1 VAYEL
6 ADVVGVPISEAA
18 ALAWAELSPPGSDLT
33 MLRRIDVKRREA
45 LVTLGIMAT
54 AAWGCTQWS
63 SDRARGEDMDAANA
77 FAEIV
82 AALTAAWNR
91 HDMEAFAAL
100 FHEDATF
107 VNIRGTLWKGRDA
120 IRDVHKQ
127 IHSTFYRASQVAQE
141 VEDVRVLA
149 PTVALGHIRSDLSGD
164 ERFPDTVKHTQMTL
178 VILEMNGRWLI
189 AEGHNTEIAPLPSSP
204 QPR

>member
-1 VAYEL
+1 MV
-6 ADVVGVPISEAA
+6 
-18 ALAWAELSPPGSDLT
+18 DLT
-33 MLRRIDVKRREA
+33 RREA
-45 LVTLGIMAT
+45 LVTLGTMAV
-54 AAWGCTQWS
+54 AACGRPWWR
-63 SDRARGEDMDAANA
+63 SDRARGDDMDAAAA

-82 AALTAAWNR
+82 IALTAAWNR

-127 IHSTFYRASQVAQE
+127 IHSTFYRTSQVVQE
-141 VEDVRVLA
+141 IEDVRVLA
-149 PTVALGHIRSDLSGD
+149 PTVALGHVHGELRGD
-164 ERFPDTVKHTQMTL
+164 ERFPDTVKQTRMTL
-178 VILEMNGRWLI
+178 VIQERNGHWLI